1 MKQAAAGASSGC
13 SLEGPTK
20 CTWAVRW
27 ASPYQSGLAALCDLF
42 CVRVLMLD
50 GGGPAPLFSGSGP
63 CSYGHTGQS
72 IAEWNAMIRSSKT
85 RSKKTPQQGPVGGL
99 DLEVGNLLFYKP
111 KNLFAAGS
119 RRTKK
124 KSEI

>member
-1 MKQAAAGASSGC
+1 MKQAAAAAGASSGC

-27 ASPYQSGLAALCDLF
+27 ASPYHSGLAALCDLF

-63 CSYGHTGQS
+63 CSYGSVHCRMECNDKIKQDPFKEDT
-72 IAEWNAMIRSSKT
+72 AERIS
-85 RSKKTPQQGPVGGL
+85 
-99 DLEVGNLLFYKP
+99 
-111 KNLFAAGS
+111 
-119 RRTKK
+119 
-124 KSEI
+124 

>member
-27 ASPYQSGLAALCDLF
+27 ASPYHSGLAALCDLF

-50 GGGPAPLFSGSGP
+50 GGGPARLFFGSGP
-63 CSYGHTGQS
+63 CSYGSCRMEGNDHIKQDPFKEDTAARTSWRPGPGSWKSAFLQTQKFV
-72 IAEWNAMIRSSKT
+72 RS
-85 RSKKTPQQGPVGGL
+85 RQQA
-99 DLEVGNLLFYKP
+99 N
-111 KNLFAAGS
+111 
-119 RRTKK
+119 KK
-124 KSEI
+124 KLEI